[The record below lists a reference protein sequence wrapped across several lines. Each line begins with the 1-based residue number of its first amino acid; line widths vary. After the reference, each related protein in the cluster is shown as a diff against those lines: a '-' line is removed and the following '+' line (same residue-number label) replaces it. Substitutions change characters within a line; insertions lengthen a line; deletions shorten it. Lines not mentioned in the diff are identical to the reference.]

1 MLEEESLYYSFGS
14 LNIYQYGIYVA
25 VGVLAALIAFGVLSR
40 RRALPADVPLLW
52 GAFAIPFGLVSS
64 RLLFCIL
71 DFRFHGMF
79 SLRAVASFWGGGF
92 SMMGALLGA
101 VLAALLAARILRV
114 FPRTV
119 LDTLS
124 PALFL
129 FIFFARLGEGSTELL
144 GRSRSLTFDAS
155 NLLFFNDGYS
165 TYLNTYILEA
175 VCALVLFIVILVLMK
190 RERRPGD
197 VLLTAM
203 LLFGC
208 TQVLWE
214 SLRFD
219 SHMRWSFISMQMGL
233 AAVLFVIP
241 LLIFAARCG
250 RKAVVI
256 SVIACVLVIGGIV
269 GIELMID
276 RTDVSNVLLYIA
288 YVILLSVP
296 AVLGFHWKRGT
307 LRA

>member
-1 MLEEESLYYSFGS
+1 MLEETVVYSVGS
-14 LNIYQYGIYVA
+14 LNIYRYGIFIA
-25 VGVLAALIAFGVLSR
+25 AGALAALIVFALLCRRRSIPGDVPVLWGVL
-40 RRALPADVPLLW
+40 
-52 GAFAIPFGLVSS
+52 AIPMGLICS
-64 RLLFCIL
+64 RLLFCIF
-71 DFRFHGMF
+71 DFRFHGMV
-79 SLRAVASFWGGGF
+79 SIRAILSFWGGGL
-92 SMMGALLGA
+92 SMIGALLGA

-119 LDTLS
+119 LDTLT
-124 PALFL
+124 PALFV

-144 GRSRSLTFDAS
+144 GRSRSMEFDAS

-175 VCALVLFIVILVLMK
+175 LCAAVLFVVILVMLR

-197 VLLTAM
+197 VLLKGM

-208 TQVLWE
+208 TQILWE

-233 AAVLFVIP
+233 AAVLFLVP

-250 RKAVVI
+250 KKAVII
-256 SVIACVLVIGGIV
+256 SVIVSALVIGGIV

-276 RTDVSNVLLYIA
+276 RTDVSNVLLYIS
-288 YVILLSVP
+288 YVFLLAVP
-296 AVLGFHWKRGT
+296 AVLGFYWKNRS

>member
-1 MLEEESLYYSFGS
+1 MLEETVVYSVGS
-14 LNIYQYGIYVA
+14 LNIYRYGIFIA
-25 VGVLAALIAFGVLSR
+25 VGALAALIVFALLCR
-40 RRALPADVPLLW
+40 RRSIPGDVPLLW
-52 GAFAIPFGLVSS
+52 GVLAIPMGLVCS
-64 RLLFCIL
+64 RLLFCIF
-71 DFRFHGMF
+71 DFRFHGMV
-79 SLRAVASFWGGGF
+79 SIRAILSFWGGGL
-92 SMMGALLGA
+92 SMIGALLGA

-119 LDTLS
+119 LDTLT
-124 PALFL
+124 PALFV

-144 GRSRSLTFDAS
+144 GRSRSMEFDAS

-175 VCALVLFIVILVLMK
+175 LCAAVLFIVILVMLR

-197 VLLTAM
+197 VLLKGM

-208 TQVLWE
+208 TQILWE

-233 AAVLFVIP
+233 AAVLFLVP

-250 RKAVVI
+250 KKAVII
-256 SVIACVLVIGGIV
+256 SVIVSALVIGGIV

-288 YVILLSVP
+288 YVFLLAVP
-296 AVLGFHWKRGT
+296 AVLGFYWKNRS

>member
-1 MLEEESLYYSFGS
+1 MLEEESLYYSLGS
-14 LNIYQYGIYVA
+14 LNIYHYGIYVA
-25 VGVLAALIAFGVLSR
+25 VGVLAALIVFAALCRRRSLPGDVPVLWGVL
-40 RRALPADVPLLW
+40 
-52 GAFAIPFGLVSS
+52 AIPFGLVCS

-114 FPRTV
+114 FPRTI
-119 LDTLS
+119 LDSLS
-124 PALFL
+124 PALFM

-144 GRSRSLTFDAS
+144 GRSRSLDFDAS
-155 NLLFFNDGYS
+155 NLLFLNDGYS

-175 VCALVLFIVILVLMK
+175 ICALILFVVILVMLR

-233 AAVLFVIP
+233 AAVLFVVP
-241 LLIFAARCG
+241 LIIFAVRCG
-250 RKAVVI
+250 KKAVVI
-256 SVIACVLVIGGIV
+256 AVILSALVIGGIV

-288 YVILLSVP
+288 YVILLSLPVI
-296 AVLGFHWKRGT
+296 LGLHWKGKAY
-307 LRA
+307 RA

>member
-1 MLEEESLYYSFGS
+1 MLEETVVYSVGS
-14 LNIYQYGIYVA
+14 LNIYRYGIFIA
-25 VGVLAALIAFGVLSR
+25 VGALAALIVFALLCRSR
-40 RRALPADVPLLW
+40 SIPVDVPLLW
-52 GAFAIPFGLVSS
+52 GVLAIPMGLVCS
-64 RLLFCIL
+64 RLLFCIF
-71 DFRFHGMF
+71 DFRFHGMV
-79 SLRAVASFWGGGF
+79 SIRAILSFWGGGL

-101 VLAALLAARILRV
+101 ILAVLLAARILRV

-119 LDTLS
+119 LDTLT
-124 PALFL
+124 PALFV

-144 GRSRSLTFDAS
+144 GRSRSMEFDAS

-175 VCALVLFIVILVLMK
+175 LCAAVLFIVILVMLR

-197 VLLTAM
+197 VLLKGM

-208 TQVLWE
+208 TQILWE

-233 AAVLFVIP
+233 AAVLFLVP

-250 RKAVVI
+250 KKAVII
-256 SVIACVLVIGGIV
+256 SVIVSALVIGGIV

-276 RTDVSNVLLYIA
+276 RTDVSNVLLYIS
-288 YVILLSVP
+288 YVFLLAVP
-296 AVLGFHWKRGT
+296 AVLGFYWKNRS